1 MFRLQHIHRFSRTA
15 CAMGLTAVLSTAS
28 AANADIIRKEDM
40 LRGITMTQA
49 QCEAI
54 NETVWVNVFG
64 RSFCVRYYLSTSGGE
79 GRRPVV
85 FMQGDKFGSLNTRTW
100 SWIDLA
106 ETTDINTDDLVRTAD
121 GFSKM
126 AKTTAIYLARIGVD
140 GTSGNHIW
148 RKTLLELHLMNAA
161 LDAIK
166 QRYGFEGFHLAGQ
179 SGGSKLLGGLMEL
192 RRDIA
197 CAVAGSGPLDDAAVG
212 GKSGDPAHTY
222 FDVSRN
228 IAPVLQNRALRVM
241 LITDPADK
249 FVPLAQQAGFVEK
262 MRQAGRPVP
271 EFMVQAVDNGHH
283 GVVEYSRLVVA
294 GCVLGKTDADIAS
307 AVSTLIKRSAE
318 FKARREREIS
328 ATKPSL
334 TASRGQQPA
343 GVLRPGPGR
352 G

>member
-1 MFRLQHIHRFSRTA
+1 MSSLQHIHRICRSA
-15 CAMGLTAVLSTAS
+15 CAMGLMAVLSTAS
-28 AANADIIRKEDM
+28 AANADIIRKDDM

-49 QCEAI
+49 QCDAI
-54 NETVWVNVFG
+54 NETVWVNVLG
-64 RSFCVRYYLSTSGGE
+64 RGFCVRYYLSTSGGE

-85 FMQGDKFGSLNTRTW
+85 FMQGDYFGVLNGKTW
-100 SWIDLA
+100 NWINPSEA
-106 ETTDINTDDLVRTAD
+106 ADINTDDLMRTAD

-140 GTSGNHIW
+140 GTSGNHVW
-148 RKTLLELHLMNAA
+148 RKTVLELQLMNAA

-179 SGGSKLLGGLMEL
+179 SGGSKLLGGLIEL

-197 CAVAGSGPLDDAAVG
+197 CAVSGSGRLDDAAAG
-212 GKSGDPAHTY
+212 GKTGDPAHTY

-228 IAPVLQNRALRVM
+228 IAPVVQNRALRVM
-241 LITDPADK
+241 LVTDPADK

-271 EFMVQAVDNGHH
+271 EFMVQAVDDGHH

-294 GCVLGKTDADIAS
+294 GCVLGKTDAEIAS

-318 FKARREREIS
+318 YKARREREIS
-328 ATKPSL
+328 ATKPSA
-334 TASRGQQPA
+334 TAARAQQPA
-343 GVLRPGPGR
+343 AALRPGPGR